1 MIGTGL
7 EIGASAAADLTVGTA
22 GSLGFADSAAA
33 LTQASVAAGSVAP
46 GAAGA
51 AIAVDETLAVEL

>member
-7 EIGASAAADLTVGTA
+7 EIGASATANLTIGTA
-22 GSLGFADSAAA
+22 GSLGFADGAATLA
-33 LTQASVAAGSVAP
+33 QASVAAGSVTAS
-46 GAAGA
+46 AAGA